1 MSWMKES
8 RVNKLMEDENYRNF
22 VVSRLN
28 RNMDQKVPEDA
39 VHVEDVVSTYTR
51 QGWNLSPVSRNSVF
65 FLQTS
70 FSLHSKE
77 GFLLGRFC
85 KHLIVRKKKFS
96 FFPKA
101 RFHPLLKYHSL
112 FL

>member
-65 FLQTS
+65 FYKPHFPCIAKKAFCLVGS
-70 FSLHSKE
+70 VNISLSGRKSSVF
-77 GFLLGRFC
+77 FLRLGS
-85 KHLIVRKKKFS
+85 I
-96 FFPKA
+96 P
-101 RFHPLLKYHSL
+101 Y
-112 FL
+112 